1 MFFLPELSGGQN
13 QVTNIN
19 DSEIHSAYSEEENLM
34 EDATIVANDANE
46 EIVECFEYVV
56 QEETLLYPLT
66 IWNEGRELFLHILE
80 RSSRQ

>member
-1 MFFLPELSGGQN
+1 
-13 QVTNIN
+13 
-19 DSEIHSAYSEEENLM
+19 M

-56 QEETLLYPLT
+56 QEETSLYPLT